1 MRDGL
6 ARLKGKRKWFTATV
20 GRYGA
25 DCDGNPTV
33 CLVDIYQ
40 EDKLVADHCWVP
52 LNQAKGGIVGKVSF
66 FAKVSRYIKPSES
79 IFEEPVVSYKLTDIK
94 HYRKLK

>member
-40 EDKLVADHCWVP
+40 EDKLVADHCWVS
-52 LNQAKGGIVGKVSF
+52 LKEAKGGIQGKVSF
-66 FAKVSRYIKPSES
+66 SAKVSRYVKPARS
-79 IFEEPVVSYKLTDIK
+79 IFSDKVVSYKLTGIK
-94 HYRKLK
+94 HYKKI